1 MLADGSHVKIGSY
14 SLLLDET
21 VDAGTQVGNL
31 YRPHYKYSQSTL
43 GVPRQ
48 NISGSQKQ
56 NIRPK
61 RMIWCMGDWSGG
73 EGQRNFDEQD
83 STQYSSAVQLNPRI
97 PSQLQGP
104 PARIYDS
111 TSLSTQQMA
120 HAAYLDVAANTV
132 WCGGSYHIFY
142 VSNFTTTPWTWTQV
156 NSTAVPATDYT
167 GLESLSTNYL
177 ITSTAG

>member
-56 NIRPK
+56 NIRPN
-61 RMIWCMGDWSGG
+61 RMIWYMGDWTGG

-83 STQYSSAVQLNPRI
+83 STQYSSAVQVNGRI

-104 PARIYDS
+104 PGRVYDS
-111 TSLSTQQMA
+111 TSLTTADKSSWCFLS
-120 HAAYLDVAANTV
+120 AASGTV
-132 WCGGSYHIFY
+132 WYAGSYRVGY
-142 VSNFTTTPWTWTQV
+142 V
-156 NSTAVPATDYT
+156 
-167 GLESLSTNYL
+167 
-177 ITSTAG
+177 